1 MSQGILIF
9 FTHKRTHI
17 LLKDEHQHT
26 NSTCISLIMILEDP
40 RKHQSLPSDLNIQYK
55 SIYTIMISPVTVLIN
70 ARQFH
75 TFT

>member
-1 MSQGILIF
+1 M
-9 FTHKRTHI
+9 
-17 LLKDEHQHT
+17 

-55 SIYTIMISPVTVLIN
+55 SIYTIMISPVAVLVN

-75 TFT
+75 TFNLNKKIKELHYLSRSMNAFFGLVLI